1 MRPTTLLLNN
11 SATKLMSLLTLLALC
26 GCTPPSEPSAPK
38 EPPQESTLLQSQTQA
53 LEKAKQLEQVVQ
65 NAASAQQAT
74 IEQQTH

>member
-1 MRPTTLLLNN
+1 MPANRPILAPLFALLL
-11 SATKLMSLLTLLALC
+11 LA
-26 GCTPPSEPSAPK
+26 GCTPPSEPSTAK
-38 EPPQESTLLQSQTQA
+38 KSAQESNLLQNQTQA